1 MINCPS
7 DNRIKILYI
16 IHFYIFFLFVRCL
29 LCLSLCIIKEHQMVF
44 SIGFVHWEN
53 KLFFIIIHFHFFSRK
68 MMDIASNLR
77 IHIKST
83 VNENET
89 FVAVVDTVRKDKDDI
104 GALYYV
110 VAVVLIYGLSIVMMI
125 ASHIRKN
132 KQDNQLRTYIK
143 EMAMLRKTDRRE
155 KLVDKIQHLP
165 NLAKNFMNMDL
176 IEKADTKFP
185 NEADEDSREML
196 LSKNSTY
203 NSNDSVFQGQYE
215 DFPESPKVNV
225 TPKFDHT
232 SRSNVY
238 IQVIN
243 ENKPL

>member
-1 MINCPS
+1 MFTLSILVYYQRTSDGFPYRICTLGEKKLLYNCS
-7 DNRIKILYI
+7 
-16 IHFYIFFLFVRCL
+16 
-29 LCLSLCIIKEHQMVF
+29 LSL
-44 SIGFVHWEN
+44 
-53 KLFFIIIHFHFFSRK
+53 FFRK

-83 VNENET
+83 LNENET
-89 FVAVVDTVRKDKDDI
+89 FVAVVDTVRKDADDI

-165 NLAKNFMNMDL
+165 NLAKNFINMDL
-176 IEKADTKFP
+176 IEKADTKLS

-225 TPKFDHT
+225 TPKCDH